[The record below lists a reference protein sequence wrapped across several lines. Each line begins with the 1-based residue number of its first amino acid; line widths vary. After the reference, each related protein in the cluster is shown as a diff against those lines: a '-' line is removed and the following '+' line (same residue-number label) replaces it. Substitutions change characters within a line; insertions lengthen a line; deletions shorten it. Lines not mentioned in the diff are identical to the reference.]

1 MKNIKK
7 IFLLMVLLLSSI
19 SVFAYGN
26 EEEAFHYDR
35 IHMDIKIKE
44 KGIIEVT
51 ETRDTVFKQSRRG
64 IFFNL
69 SENYRLSADGNVIT
83 RKFNIYDVKVLS
95 GHSNKITRNSSTVNI
110 RLGNPDYYANT
121 NEKYVVTY
129 KILTKDLGLNKELFY
144 YNLIGNEAT
153 YTNKLTFKITSYK
166 DTDFSKMKFYKGSG
180 NTTEFTNLKTTITNN
195 SIEGEV
201 LEPFKSGEPF
211 TVINNFEKG
220 YYAYPTSKSITISIL
235 FIVLGIIIVVIIFV
249 IHTAKGKDDEI
260 IEQIT
265 MKIPDGL
272 NSADVAYLFENM
284 TTRKAVMSL
293 LFQLANENFIKID
306 AEKNKFLIT
315 KLKNYDG
322 EDKAKRRVM
331 TMIFY
336 DNKTEVDLTKSS
348 TRLGKELFYGFSAVA
363 TITENKFKKEKA
375 IYNHNSSLL
384 VLFGIIIS
392 LMQILYL
399 MFSSYSVSN
408 KLFMGSNWSIFL
420 IIFIYNISLVSIL
433 EKSYVK
439 LKNNSNIVRGI
450 IFTILI
456 SGFGYLYI
464 IPYMELDVLT
474 ISFVDVV
481 FTTVCVLATIIVPF
495 LGKRTEYGNKMLGQV
510 KGLYTFIKYTKEDK
524 IKMFLDE
531 NPNLFFDI
539 LPVAFAFG
547 LTKKWLDLFKDMN
560 IESMDN
566 SYMYTY
572 ATINYLSDFN
582 NNIDS
587 IMPSYTEYRSEVYSS
602 SSGSSGSGGGY
613 SGSGGGGFGGSSS
626 SGSW

>member
-69 SENYRLSADGNVIT
+69 SENYRLSADGKIIT

-180 NTTEFTNLKTTITNN
+180 STTEFTNLKTTITNN

-220 YYAYPTSKSITISIL
+220 YYAYPTSKSITVSIL
-235 FIVLGIIIVVIIFV
+235 FIVLGIIILVIIFV
-249 IHTAKGKDDEI
+249 IHNAKGKDDEI

-392 LMQILYL
+392 LMQILYI
-399 MFSSYSVSN
+399 MFSSYSVSI
-408 KLFMGSNWSIFL
+408 KLFMGSIW
-420 IIFIYNISLVSIL
+420 
-433 EKSYVK
+433 
-439 LKNNSNIVRGI
+439 
-450 IFTILI
+450 
-456 SGFGYLYI
+456 
-464 IPYMELDVLT
+464 
-474 ISFVDVV
+474 
-481 FTTVCVLATIIVPF
+481 
-495 LGKRTEYGNKMLGQV
+495 
-510 KGLYTFIKYTKEDK
+510 
-524 IKMFLDE
+524 
-531 NPNLFFDI
+531 
-539 LPVAFAFG
+539 
-547 LTKKWLDLFKDMN
+547 
-560 IESMDN
+560 
-566 SYMYTY
+566 
-572 ATINYLSDFN
+572 
-582 NNIDS
+582 
-587 IMPSYTEYRSEVYSS
+587 
-602 SSGSSGSGGGY
+602 
-613 SGSGGGGFGGSSS
+613 
-626 SGSW
+626 